1 LKESPPIQLRRKVAR
16 EAALLLYTEQEKEY
30 KQAKR
35 RAAQSLRVK
44 VFPSNLEVA
53 EEMDRIAD
61 ENEGP
66 LRRERLIQ
74 MRRDALQ
81 IMGTLKDFY
90 PKLIGSVW
98 RGTAHRN
105 SDIDIDTF
113 SSTPE
118 KVLAKLRENRF
129 QVEGTEWR
137 SVTKGGKT
145 ESSFH
150 IHLTLSSGHEA
161 EIVVRSPENRDQFR
175 KCEIYGDL
183 MIGLNLSQLK
193 RVLKENPLRRFAP
206 NDLPITNF

>member
-1 LKESPPIQLRRKVAR
+1 LKENPSVHLRRKVAR
-16 EAALLLYTEQEKEY
+16 EAALLLYTGQEKEY

-35 RAAQSLRVK
+35 RAAQSLGAK

-53 EEMDRIAD
+53 EEMDRIAE

-66 LRRERLIQ
+66 LRQERLIL
-74 MRRDALQ
+74 MRRDALK

-90 PKLIGSVW
+90 PRLFGSVW
-98 RGTAHRN
+98 RGTPHRN

-118 KVLAKLRENRF
+118 NVLAQLQEKHL

-137 SVTKGGKT
+137 SVTKGGKA

-150 IHLTLSSGHEA
+150 IYLTLPSGNKA
-161 EIVVRSPENRDQFR
+161 EIVVRSPENRNRFR

-183 MIGLNLSQLK
+183 MIGLNFSQLK
-193 RVLKENPLRRFAP
+193 KVLKENPLRRF
-206 NDLPITNF
+206 LPK

>member
-1 LKESPPIQLRRKVAR
+1 MKESSSIHLRRKVAR

-30 KQAKR
+30 KQAKK
-35 RAAQSLRVK
+35 RAAKSLGAK
-44 VFPSNLEVA
+44 IFPSNLEVA
-53 EEMDRIAD
+53 EEMDRIAE

-66 LRRERLIQ
+66 LRQEKLIQ

-90 PKLIGSVW
+90 PRLIGSVW

-118 KVLAKLRENRF
+118 DVLAKLRENHLR
-129 QVEGTEWR
+129 VEGTEWR
-137 SVTKGGKT
+137 SVTKGEKA

-150 IHLTLSSGHEA
+150 VHLTLPSGNEA
-161 EIVVRSPENRDQFR
+161 EIVVRSPENRNQFR
-175 KCEIYGDL
+175 QCEIYGDL
-183 MIGLNLSQLK
+183 MIGLNFSQLK
-193 RVLKENPLRRFAP
+193 KVLKEDPFRRFVP
-206 NDLPITNF
+206 K

>member
-1 LKESPPIQLRRKVAR
+1 LKGSPPIHLRKKVAQ

-35 RAAQSLRVK
+35 RAAQSLGAK

-53 EEMDRIAD
+53 EEMDRIAE

-90 PKLIGSVW
+90 PRLIGSVW

-118 KVLAKLRENRF
+118 NVLAKLRENHIR
-129 QVEGTEWR
+129 VEGIEWR
-137 SVTKGGKT
+137 SVTKEGKA

-150 IHLTLSSGHEA
+150 IHLPLPSGNEA
-161 EIVVRSPENRDQFR
+161 EIVVRSPENRNRFR

-183 MIGLNLSQLK
+183 MMGLNFSQLK
-193 RVLKENPLRRFAP
+193 KVLEENPLRRFVP
-206 NDLPITNF
+206 K

>member
-1 LKESPPIQLRRKVAR
+1 LKESPLIHLRRKVAR

-35 RAAQSLRVK
+35 RATQILGIK

-53 EEMDRIAD
+53 EEMDRIAE
-61 ENEGP
+61 ENEGS

-74 MRRDALQ
+74 MRKDALQ
-81 IMGTLKDFY
+81 LMGTLKEFY

-118 KVLAKLRENRF
+118 NVLTKLKENHF

-137 SVTKGGKT
+137 SVTKGGKA

-150 IHLTLSSGHEA
+150 IHLTLPSGNEA
-161 EIVVRSPENRDQFR
+161 EIVVRSPENKNRFR
-175 KCEIYGDL
+175 RCEIYGDL
-183 MIGLNLSQLK
+183 MIGLNFSQLK
-193 RVLKENPLRRFAP
+193 KVLKENPLRRFVP
-206 NDLPITNF
+206 K

>member
-1 LKESPPIQLRRKVAR
+1 MKKNLEEKPSIHLRRKVAR

-35 RAAQSLRVK
+35 RAAQSLGVK

-53 EEMDRIAD
+53 EEMDRIAE

-81 IMGTLKDFY
+81 IMEILKDFY
-90 PKLIGSVW
+90 PRLIGSVW

-113 SSTPE
+113 SLTPE
-118 KVLAKLRENRF
+118 NVLAKLQENHF
-129 QVEGTEWR
+129 QVEGTGWR
-137 SVTKGGKT
+137 SVTKGGKAV
-145 ESSFH
+145 SSFH
-150 IHLTLSSGHEA
+150 IHITLPSYNEA
-161 EIVVRSPENRDQFR
+161 EIGVRSPENRNRFR

-183 MIGLNLSQLK
+183 MVGLNFSQLK
-193 RVLKENPLRRFAP
+193 KVLEENPLKRFVP
-206 NDLPITNF
+206 K

>member
-1 LKESPPIQLRRKVAR
+1 LKKSPLIQLRRKVAR
-16 EAALLLYTEQEKEY
+16 EAALLLYTGQEKEY

-35 RAAQSLRVK
+35 RAAQSLGAK

-53 EEMDRIAD
+53 EEMDRIAE

-74 MRRDALQ
+74 MRRDALR

-105 SDIDIDTF
+105 SDVDIDTF

-137 SVTKGGKT
+137 SVTKGGKA

-150 IHLTLSSGHEA
+150 IHLTLPLGNEA
-161 EIVVRSPENRDQFR
+161 EIVVRSPENRNRLR

-183 MIGLNLSQLK
+183 MVGLDVSQLK
-193 RVLKENPLRRFAP
+193 KVLKENPLKRFVP
-206 NDLPITNF
+206 K